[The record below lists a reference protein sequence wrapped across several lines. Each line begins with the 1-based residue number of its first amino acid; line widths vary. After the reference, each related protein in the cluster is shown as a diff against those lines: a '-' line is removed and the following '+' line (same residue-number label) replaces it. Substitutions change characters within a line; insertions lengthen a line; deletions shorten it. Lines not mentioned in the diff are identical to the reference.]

1 MSLVAR
7 LRGLFEKF
15 RGAGAPR
22 PPRSSGPAI
31 LTTALIAGAI
41 VAGLAYV
48 TSHLS
53 YVLLLGTFA
62 ASSLL
67 TFAYPDSP
75 FSQPR
80 NTVVGHV
87 LGTAAGLLC
96 LHGLGPEWWS
106 AGLAV
111 GLAIALMKATRTVHP
126 PASSNPLIVFAFK
139 PGWGFLLFPTLAGAV
154 LIVIIALFVH
164 NLRRPTRWPQYW

>member
-1 MSLVAR
+1 MSPVA
-7 LRGLFEKF
+7 LRELLRKF
-15 RGAGAPR
+15 AGAGAPR
-22 PPRSSGPAI
+22 PPRSSW
-31 LTTALIAGAI
+31 GAI
-41 VAGLAYV
+41 TTTSLLAGLIVAALAYV
-48 TSHLS
+48 TNHLS

-80 NTVVGHV
+80 NTIVGHL
-87 LGTAAGLLC
+87 LGTTAGLVC
-96 LHGLGPEWWS
+96 LHFLGSDWWS

-111 GLAIALMKATRTVHP
+111 GLAIALMKATLTVHP

-139 PGWGFLLFPTLAGAV
+139 PSWAFLLFPTLAGAL
-154 LIVIIALFVH
+154 LIVVIALFVH

>member
-1 MSLVAR
+1 MSQPSG
-7 LRGLFEKF
+7 LRGLFDKF
-15 RGAGAPR
+15 RGADAPL
-22 PPRSSGPAI
+22 PPRSSWGAI
-31 LTTALIAGAI
+31 ASTALLAGSL
-41 VAGLAYV
+41 VAALAYA

-67 TFAYPDSP
+67 IFAYPDSP

-80 NTVVGHV
+80 NTVVGH
-87 LGTAAGLLC
+87 LFGTAAGLTC
-96 LHGLGPEWWS
+96 LHWLGPDWWS

-111 GLAIALMKATRTVHP
+111 GLAIAAMKATRTVHP

-139 PGWGFLLFPTLAGAV
+139 AGWGFLLFPTLLGAL
-154 LIVIIALFVH
+154 LIVTVALFVH
-164 NLRRPTRWPQYW
+164 NVRRPTRWPQYW

>member
-1 MSLVAR
+1 VSEPVSLRSLCA
-7 LRGLFEKF
+7 KF
-15 RGAGAPR
+15 RGAGMPR
-22 PPRSSGPAI
+22 PQRSSWGSI
-31 LTTALIAGAI
+31 LTTALIAGGI
-41 VAGLAYV
+41 VAGLAYA
-48 TSHLS
+48 TTHLS

-80 NTVVGHV
+80 NTVLGHL
-87 LGTAAGLLC
+87 LGTAAGLAC

-111 GLAIALMKATRTVHP
+111 GLSIALMKATRTVHP

-139 PGWGFLLFPTLAGAV
+139 PGWSFLLFPTLAGAV
-154 LIVIIALFVH
+154 LIVTVALFVH

>member
-1 MSLVAR
+1 
-7 LRGLFEKF
+7 LRELFGKF
-15 RGAGAPR
+15 RGNGAALPV
-22 PPRSSGPAI
+22 RSSWAAI
-31 LTTALIAGAI
+31 ATTSCIAGAI
-41 VAGLAYV
+41 VAGFAYV
-48 TSHLS
+48 TTHLS
-53 YVLLLGTFA
+53 YVLLMGTFA

-67 TFAYPDSP
+67 AFAYPDSP

-80 NTVVGHV
+80 NTIVGHL
-87 LGTAAGLLC
+87 LGAACGLAC
-96 LHGLGPEWWS
+96 LHFLGSDWWS

-139 PGWGFLLFPTLAGAV
+139 PGWGFLLFPTLAGAM

>member
-1 MSLVAR
+1 MSAAR
-7 LRGLFEKF
+7 GLRGLLEKF
-15 RGAGAPR
+15 RGAGAVR
-22 PPRSSGPAI
+22 PSRSSWGAI
-31 LTTALIAGAI
+31 LTTSFLAGAI

-80 NTVVGHV
+80 NTVVGHLV
-87 LGTAAGLLC
+87 GTAAGLAC
-96 LHGLGPEWWS
+96 LHGLGPDWWS

-139 PGWGFLLFPTLAGAV
+139 PGWSFLLFPTLTGAV

>member
-1 MSLVAR
+1 MSEPVS
-7 LRGLFEKF
+7 LRSLCAKF
-15 RGAGAPR
+15 RGAGMPR
-22 PPRSSGPAI
+22 PQRSSWGSI
-31 LTTALIAGAI
+31 LTTALIAGGI
-41 VAGLAYV
+41 VAGLAYA
-48 TSHLS
+48 TTHLS

-67 TFAYPDSP
+67 TFAYSDSP

-80 NTVVGHV
+80 NTVLGHL
-87 LGTAAGLLC
+87 LGTAAGLAC

-111 GLAIALMKATRTVHP
+111 GLSIALMKATRTVHP
-126 PASSNPLIVFAFK
+126 PASSNPLIVFALK
-139 PGWGFLLFPTLAGAV
+139 PGWSFLLFPTLAGAV
-154 LIVIIALFVH
+154 LIVMVALFVH

>member
-1 MSLVAR
+1 VSEPVSLRSLCA
-7 LRGLFEKF
+7 KF
-15 RGAGAPR
+15 RGAGMPR
-22 PPRSSGPAI
+22 PQRSSWGSI
-31 LTTALIAGAI
+31 LTTALIAGGI
-41 VAGLAYV
+41 VAGLAYA
-48 TSHLS
+48 TTHLS

-75 FSQPR
+75 FSQPC
-80 NTVVGHV
+80 NTVLGHL
-87 LGTAAGLLC
+87 LGTAAGLAC

-111 GLAIALMKATRTVHP
+111 GLSIALMKATRTVHP

-139 PGWGFLLFPTLAGAV
+139 PGWSFLLFPTLAGAV
-154 LIVIIALFVH
+154 LIVMVALFVH

>member
-1 MSLVAR
+1 MSAGSR
-7 LRGLFEKF
+7 LRRLFEKF
-15 RGAGAPR
+15 HGAGAPL
-22 PPRSSGPAI
+22 PSRSSWGAI
-31 LTTALIAGAI
+31 LTTSLIAGVI
-41 VAGLAYV
+41 VAGLAYA

-80 NTVVGHV
+80 NTVLGH
-87 LGTAAGLLC
+87 LIGTGAGLLC

-111 GLAIALMKATRTVHP
+111 GLTIAVMKATRTVHP

-139 PGWGFLLFPTLAGAV
+139 PTWSFLLFPTLTGAV

>member
-1 MSLVAR
+1 MSAAR
-7 LRGLFEKF
+7 GLRGLLEKF
-15 RGAGAPR
+15 RGAGAVR
-22 PPRSSGPAI
+22 PSRSSWGAI
-31 LTTALIAGAI
+31 LTTSFLAGAI

-80 NTVVGHV
+80 NTVIGHLV
-87 LGTAAGLLC
+87 GTAAGLAC
-96 LHGLGPEWWS
+96 LHGLGPDWWS

-139 PGWGFLLFPTLAGAV
+139 PGWSFLLFPTLTGAV

>member
-1 MSLVAR
+1 MSPAA
-7 LRGLFEKF
+7 LRELFAKF
-15 RGAGAPR
+15 AGAGAVR
-22 PPRSSGPAI
+22 PVRSSWGAI
-31 LTTALIAGAI
+31 ATTSLIAGAI
-41 VAGLAYV
+41 VAGLAYG
-48 TSHLS
+48 THHLS

-67 TFAYPDSP
+67 VFAYPDSP

-87 LGTAAGLLC
+87 LGTACGLGC
-96 LHGLGPEWWS
+96 LHFLGTDWWS

-111 GLAIALMKATRTVHP
+111 GLAIAVMKATRTVHP

-139 PGWGFLLFPTLAGAV
+139 PSWGFLLFPTLTGAV
-154 LIVIIALFVH
+154 VIVLIALFVH

>member
-1 MSLVAR
+1 MSLLAR

-22 PPRSSGPAI
+22 PPRSSWPAI

-41 VAGLAYV
+41 VAGLAYA

-53 YVLLLGTFA
+53 YVLLMGTFA
-62 ASSLL
+62 ASCLL

-139 PGWGFLLFPTLAGAV
+139 PGWGFLLFPTLTGAV

>member
-1 MSLVAR
+1 MSAAR
-7 LRGLFEKF
+7 GLRGLLEKF
-15 RGAGAPR
+15 RGAGAVR
-22 PPRSSGPAI
+22 PSRSSWGAI
-31 LTTALIAGAI
+31 LTTSFLAGAI

-75 FSQPR
+75 FSQPW
-80 NTVVGHV
+80 NTVIGHLV
-87 LGTAAGLLC
+87 GTAAGLAC
-96 LHGLGPEWWS
+96 LHGLGPDWWS

-139 PGWGFLLFPTLAGAV
+139 PGWSFLLFPTLTGAV

>member
-1 MSLVAR
+1 MSAAR
-7 LRGLFEKF
+7 GLRGLLEKF
-15 RGAGAPR
+15 RGAGAVR
-22 PPRSSGPAI
+22 PSRSSWGAI
-31 LTTALIAGAI
+31 LTTAFLAGAI

-80 NTVVGHV
+80 NTVIGHLV
-87 LGTAAGLLC
+87 GTAAGLAS
-96 LHGLGPEWWS
+96 LHGLGPDWWS

-139 PGWGFLLFPTLAGAV
+139 PGWSFLLFPTLTGAV

>member
-1 MSLVAR
+1 MSLEA
-7 LRGLFEKF
+7 LRELFRKF
-15 RGAGAPR
+15 AGAGAP
-22 PPRSSGPAI
+22 PPARSSWGAI
-31 LTTALIAGAI
+31 ATTSLIAGLI

-48 TSHLS
+48 TMHLS

-67 TFAYPDSP
+67 AFAYPDSP

-80 NTVVGHV
+80 NTVVGHL
-87 LGTAAGLLC
+87 LGTTAGLAC
-96 LHGLGPEWWS
+96 LHFLGPDWWS

-139 PGWGFLLFPTLAGAV
+139 PGWGFLLFPTLTGAV
-154 LIVIIALFVH
+154 LIVVIALFVH